1 MTERAQ
7 GLIAQLFARKP
18 RTSVPRTI
26 ARVVL
31 GSMLA
36 FAGIGHLTVAREEFV
51 AQVPDFVPLPDDVV
65 VVASGI
71 VEITLGVALVALP
84 RWRVLVGLV
93 TAAFFIAIFPG
104 NIAQWLDA
112 RDAFGLDTDAKRFGR
127 LFFQPLLVI
136 AALWST
142 AAWKNRPRRT
152 PRA

>member
-1 MTERAQ
+1 MTERNK
-7 GLIAQLFARKP
+7 GLLAQLLERKP
-18 RTSVPRTI
+18 RTSAPRTI

-31 GSMLA
+31 GGMLA

-65 VVASGI
+65 VVASGV
-71 VEITLGVALVALP
+71 VEITLGIALIALP
-84 RWRVLVGLV
+84 RWRVLIGLV

-136 AALWST
+136 AALWTT
-142 AAWKNRPRRT
+142 AAWRDRPRRGL
-152 PRA
+152 